1 MKHITKNNYQIY
13 RFINHFFNKHIM
25 KKVFLMLAV
34 VAMASCSKSELSE
47 RPVVA
52 GDVEI
57 KAGSTV
63 LGIESR
69 APYEGETSTLSTY
82 NLTAHVL
89 ASTTQGT
96 YKDGDAS
103 WWGESDITFTDANA
117 KGFNTPLYYP
127 ADATTPVYLFGYYPT
142 TGWTIAPDGLSATYT
157 IDGKSDIMTAATA
170 TTTKAQAQATP
181 AVYPELSFQH
191 HLTWLDIKVV
201 AEEITPAGGSSD
213 NGQAAIDAWGAITGI
228 ELVKGQNNAQPA
240 NSCTVTFDTNNVAFN
255 GTGAIPF
262 YGIDASGV
270 YQDYKVGEDATKYIT
285 LTPTETKAAYAIVAP
300 ITFNTGDKL
309 SLKVKSEKLT
319 GGTDDIEV
327 PLTMTATGTTA
338 GKKITIT
345 LTFKATEMQVE
356 GKVTG
361 WTDGGSGS
369 QIVA

>member
-1 MKHITKNNYQIY
+1 
-13 RFINHFFNKHIM
+13 M

-69 APYEGETSTLSTY
+69 APYEGETATLSTY

-96 YKDGDAS
+96 YKNGDAS
-103 WWGESDITFTDANA
+103 WWGESDITFTDANQ

-142 TGWTIAPDGLSATYT
+142 SGWTIAPDGLTATYA
-157 IDGKSDIMTAATA
+157 IDGKSDLMTAATA
-170 TTTKAQAQATP
+170 TTKKADVLAITP
-181 AVYPELSFQH
+181 SYPTLSFQH
-191 HLTWLDIKVV
+191 HLTWLDVKVV

-240 NSCTVTFDTNNVAFN
+240 NSCTVTFANNNVAFN

-262 YGIDASGV
+262 YGIDAAGA
-270 YQDYKVGEDATKYIT
+270 YQDYKVGETVEGAAKNIT

-300 ITFNTGDKL
+300 IDFNTDDTL

-319 GGTDDIEV
+319 GGTDEIKV
-327 PLTMTATGTTA
+327 PLTMTATGSTA

-345 LTFKATEMQVE
+345 LTFKATAMEVKGE
-356 GKVTG
+356 VTG

-369 QIVA
+369 QDVA